1 MKFVRLLSEVYLL
14 FYVKYG
20 VECYLKYV
28 YQSNEQ
34 EAPKGS

>member
-1 MKFVRLLSEVYLL
+1 MKFVRLASEVDLL
-14 FYVKYG
+14 FYVKYR
-20 VECYLKYV
+20 VERYLKNV